1 MTILIAK
8 IRETFY
14 GWWIVLACGSIFA
27 LHGGL
32 LWYGFGV
39 LLKPIANEFHWSRA
53 ATAAAFSIAYVEGIF
68 LAPVTGWA
76 IDRFGPRGLSIG
88 GVLLTVVGL
97 LALPFMNSLTALY
110 VIYALF
116 IGLGSHGTNLTAFA
130 AAVARWFVRRRA
142 FAIGCVATGGA
153 LGGVILTPLILFLV
167 DGYGWRATAAIL
179 GLLMFLAGIP
189 LSLVIKP
196 GFPETYGLHPDG
208 DPSVK
213 PETLGESSGKSPPP
227 SLSWD
232 YTIHHIWKRW
242 SFWLLTLAWWC
253 SSLTLT
259 SVTVHLVPFLTDK
272 ALSVQWV
279 AAAVQVLTVSIVA
292 SRFIFPWIADRYDI
306 RYAYAVAF
314 LLMLAGLI
322 FLQFSTPLLLIF
334 LGVSLFGLGQGSI
347 FPLRS
352 AIIGPY
358 FARET
363 FGTVQGWISSFGSTG
378 GLLGPI
384 LAGYVF
390 DTTGSYGPAL
400 ILNMAVCGLAVL
412 VVISLPRPSATR

>member
-1 MTILIAK
+1 M
-8 IRETFY
+8 
-14 GWWIVLACGSIFA
+14 
-27 LHGGL
+27 
-32 LWYGFGV
+32 
-39 LLKPIANEFHWSRA
+39 
-53 ATAAAFSIAYVEGIF
+53 
-68 LAPVTGWA
+68 
-76 IDRFGPRGLSIG
+76 
-88 GVLLTVVGL
+88 
-97 LALPFMNSLTALY
+97 
-110 VIYALF
+110 
-116 IGLGSHGTNLTAFA
+116 
-130 AAVARWFVRRRA
+130 
-142 FAIGCVATGGA
+142 
-153 LGGVILTPLILFLV
+153 ILTPLILFLV

-322 FLQFSTPLLLIF
+322 FL
-334 LGVSLFGLGQGSI
+334 
-347 FPLRS
+347 
-352 AIIGPY
+352 A
-358 FARET
+358 
-363 FGTVQGWISSFGSTG
+363 
-378 GLLGPI
+378 
-384 LAGYVF
+384 VF
-390 DTTGSYGPAL
+390 NAPAL
-400 ILNMAVCGLAVL
+400 NLPGRQSVRAWGRVPFFPCARPSSVLISPGRLLAPSRAGSVPLAVPAACWGPSSRDM
-412 VVISLPRPSATR
+412 SLTPRAATARP